1 MKVLSAIVVFV
12 WTFVKM
18 IVAGSCAVLLQLFG
32 FVVGTVVKIAELT
45 WGATKF
51 IGCMVLLLLFAGV
64 GWLLL
69 SSFGGAC

>member
-12 WTFVKM
+12 WAFVKM

-32 FVVGTVVKIAELT
+32 FVVGTIAKIAELT

-51 IGCMVLLLLFAGV
+51 IGCMVLLLLLAGV

-69 SSFGGAC
+69 NLFSGVC

>member
-51 IGCMVLLLLFAGV
+51 IGCMVLLLSVSYTNMTLPTNIDV
-64 GWLLL
+64 
-69 SSFGGAC
+69 